1 MTLDINATDLLA
13 LERASLIAER
23 VRRDADGLE
32 LRLMAQVCQNS
43 INGLLERIEAREVDA
58 PAPPF

>member
-1 MTLDINATDLLA
+1 MTLDINAIDLLA

-58 PAPPF
+58 PLPPF

>member
-1 MTLDINATDLLA
+1 MTLDINAIDLLA

-58 PAPPF
+58 PPPPF